1 MNQMPPPGNRLAGL
15 RRLFAAVASQR
26 TSSAPCPKITWHLAA
41 VASML
46 LCSGP
51 AAAVTVTQATAYWA
65 TSLRPFDHYTPGYD
79 SADAAAA
86 GDAAYYC
93 SLPANASYFT
103 SCGFGGLGADMIAS
117 IATNLGT
124 FRLLNVFQY
133 WVCPVGTQIFSR
145 WEFEGRTYAPACVNW
160 SAPPPPPPPPPKT
173 VVIDPGHGF
182 DCPAQGMPV
191 GAIGVTDFLPND
203 PPAGRMREDELTM
216 AIALEVQRLLPAT
229 KYRVILTKRNANAC
243 PSYVDR
249 GRIANNANAKAFV
262 SVHINAPNPIPGNLF
277 GNGTSVLYDVNKSG
291 SFNLADAMSRA
302 VSSSLG
308 VNNRGPA
315 VVSDIAVLK
324 PRVTSMNAVLLEAA
338 RLSGSDERTLHGSGA
353 MARIAV
359 GIKAALDSELG
370 N

>member
-1 MNQMPPPGNRLAGL
+1 MNHLSRSGKRLAVL
-15 RRLFAAVASQR
+15 RLLFAASASPR
-26 TSSAPCPKITWHLAA
+26 TSSAPLPKLTSHLAA
-41 VASML
+41 VAVML
-46 LCSGP
+46 LCAGP
-51 AAAVTVTQATAYWA
+51 AAALTVTQATAYWA
-65 TSLRPFDHYTPGYD
+65 TSLRPFDEHTPGYD
-79 SADAAAA
+79 SAGAAAA

-103 SCGFGGLGADMIAS
+103 SCGFGGLGADMVAS
-117 IATNLGT
+117 IVTNTGT
-124 FRLLNVFQY
+124 YRLLNVFQY
-133 WVCPVGTQIFSR
+133 WVCPVGTQGFSS

-160 SAPPPPPPPPPKT
+160 SAPPPPPPKPPKP
-173 VVIDPGHGF
+173 VVIDPGHGYY
-182 DCPAQGMPV
+182 CPAQGMPV

-203 PPAGRMREDELTM
+203 PPAGRMREDELTV
-216 AIALEVQRLLPAT
+216 AIAIEVQRQLPAT

-262 SVHINAPNPIPGNLF
+262 SVHINAPNPIPGDLF
-277 GNGTSVLYDVNKSG
+277 GNGTSVLYDVNKPG

-315 VVSDIAVLK
+315 VASDVAVLK
-324 PRVTSMNAVLLEAA
+324 PRITSMNAVLLESA

-353 MARIAV
+353 VARIAA